1 MQANLGSSRL
11 NDLMVTIVVGVG
23 ATAVMDIWGMA
34 REPLLGIAPPDYRLL
49 GRWLGHMAHGRFRH
63 EAIAKALPV
72 RGERLIGWTAHY
84 ATGVAFAAALIA
96 FAGLAWFARPTL
108 APALIVGVTSVAA
121 PFLLM
126 QPGMGMGIAGAR
138 TPRPA
143 AVRLQSLVTHV
154 VFGFGLYAAGWIARG
169 LGLS

>member
-1 MQANLGSSRL
+1 M
-11 NDLMVTIVVGVG
+11 NDLIATIVVGVG
-23 ATAVMDIWGMA
+23 ATAVMDMWGMA
-34 REPLLGIAPPDYRLL
+34 RKPLLGLAPPDYRLL
-49 GRWLGHMAHGRFRH
+49 GRWLGHMPQGRFHH
-63 EAIAKALPV
+63 EAIAKAPPV
-72 RGERLIGWTAHY
+72 RGERLIGWAAHY
-84 ATGVAFAAALIA
+84 ATGVAFAAALI
-96 FAGLAWFARPTL
+96 GLAGIAWVARPTL

-154 VFGFGLYAAGWIARG
+154 VFGLGLYAAGWIARG

>member
-1 MQANLGSSRL
+1 MNGLI
-11 NDLMVTIVVGVG
+11 VTLVVGVV
-23 ATAVMDIWGMA
+23 ATAAMDLWGVA
-34 REPLLGIAPPDYRLL
+34 RKPLLGIAPPDYRLL

-84 ATGVAFAAALIA
+84 ATGVAFAAVLIGI
-96 FAGLAWFARPTL
+96 AGLAWIARPTL

-138 TPRPA
+138 TPNPA

-154 VFGFGLYAAGWIARG
+154 VFGFGLYGAGWVARG